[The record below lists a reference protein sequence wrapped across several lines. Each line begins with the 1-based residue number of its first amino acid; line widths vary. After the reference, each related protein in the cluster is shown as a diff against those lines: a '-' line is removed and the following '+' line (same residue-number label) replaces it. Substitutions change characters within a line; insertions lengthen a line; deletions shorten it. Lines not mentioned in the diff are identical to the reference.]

1 MTTFTAPTSPA
12 TADHHDASRSV
23 GARTTVTGGLVG
35 TVLALASTLAIYVV
49 GNIGAPIRVVTG
61 WAPDGADQTVGE
73 VVITVVVALAAGS
86 VLLAV
91 AQARHTRAWRAWT
104 ITAALFA
111 VASAV
116 PLTRLDIDAGSKVA
130 LVSMHLAT
138 GAAAIAGHAI
148 ARRRTPLDVLAA
160 G

>member
-1 MTTFTAPTSPA
+1 MTTFTTPTSH
-12 TADHHDASRSV
+12 TIADGHDASRSV
-23 GARTTVTGGLVG
+23 EARAIVAGGLVG
-35 TVLALASTLAIYVV
+35 TVLALASTLAIYLV

-61 WAPDGADQTVGE
+61 WAPDGADQSVGE
-73 VVITVVVALAAGS
+73 VIITVVVAVAAGA

-91 AQARHTRAWRAWT
+91 AQARFARPWRAWT
-104 ITAALFA
+104 ITASLFA

-116 PLTRLDIDAGSKVA
+116 PLTRLDVDRGSKVA

-148 ARRRTPLDVLAA
+148 ARRRTAPT
-160 G
+160 GGPR